1 MSQDFVRQLP
11 GTGLKIQRKAGL
23 GNALHLD
30 VPMLLLLLIISAY
43 GLVILYS
50 AVGQQIEPVISQGI
64 KVLVGLS
71 AMVVIAQIS
80 PVVYMRLAPW
90 IFLIGL
96 IALVLIYFFGVEV
109 KGSRRWLRIPGIVTF
124 QPSEIMKLMLP
135 LILAWYFHDRHLP
148 PRARHVFWSLMLIFV
163 PVMLIAFQPDL
174 GTSLIIA
181 ASGLFVLLLAGVSWR
196 LVLMAIGLGVSA
208 APALWFVLRD
218 YQKQRILT
226 LLDPE
231 RDPLGAGWNIIQ
243 SKTAIGSG
251 GLFGKGLFE
260 GTQSNLDFLPE
271 SQTDFIVA
279 VLAEELGLAG
289 VVVLLILYLLLIGR
303 GVILS
308 VQAQDTFGRLLSG
321 SITFTFFVY
330 VFVNMGMVSG
340 ILPVVG
346 VPLPFVSYGGTS
358 ILTLFLGFGILM
370 SVHVAKDIINGWKL
384 VVLSGKQR
392 NDMSTR
398 IRFFIGGT
406 SVHCC
411 TMCSW

>member
-11 GTGLKIQRKAGL
+11 RSGLLKQRKAGI
-23 GNALHLD
+23 GDAIHLD
-30 VPMLLLLLIISAY
+30 VPMLLLLLIISAF
-43 GLVILYS
+43 GLLILYS
-50 AVGQQIEPVISQGI
+50 AVGQQVEPVIAQGVKI
-64 KVLVGLS
+64 LVGLV
-71 AMVVIAQIS
+71 AMIGIAQIS
-80 PVVYMRLAPW
+80 PIVYMRLSPW

-96 IALVLIYFFGVEV
+96 IALVLVYFFGVEV

-135 LILAWYFHDRHLP
+135 LILAWYFQDRHLP
-148 PRARHVFWSLMLIFV
+148 PKAWHVFWSLVIIV
-163 PVMLIAFQPDL
+163 IPVMLIAFQPDL

-181 ASGLFVLLLAGVSWR
+181 ASGLFVLLLAGISWR
-196 LVLMAIGLGVSA
+196 LVFSAIGLGVLT

-218 YQKQRILT
+218 YQQQRILT
-226 LLDPE
+226 LLYPE

-279 VLAEELGLAG
+279 VLGEELGLVG
-289 VVVLLILYLLLIGR
+289 IVVLLILYLLLVGR

-330 VFVNMGMVSG
+330 VFVNIGMVSG

-370 SVHVAKDIINGWKL
+370 SVHTHRRRTL
-384 VVLSGKQR
+384 
-392 NDMSTR
+392 
-398 IRFFIGGT
+398 
-406 SVHCC
+406 
-411 TMCSW
+411 

>member
-1 MSQDFVRQLP
+1 MSHDFVRQLP
-11 GTGLKIQRKAGL
+11 GSGLLAQRKVGM
-23 GNALHLD
+23 GDVIHVD

-43 GLVILYS
+43 GLLILYS
-50 AVGQQIEPVISQGI
+50 AVGQQIEPVISQGTKI
-64 KVLVGLS
+64 LVGLS
-71 AMVVIAQIS
+71 AMLVIAQI
-80 PVVYMRLAPW
+80 PPIVYLRLAPW

-96 IALVLIYFFGVEV
+96 IALVLVYFFGVEV
-109 KGSRRWLRIPGIVTF
+109 KGARRWLKIPGITKF
-124 QPSEIMKLMLP
+124 QPSEIMKLILP
-135 LILAWYFHDRHLP
+135 LMLAWYFQHRHLP
-148 PRARHVFWSLMLIFV
+148 PKAKHVFWSLVITII
-163 PVMLIAFQPDL
+163 PVILIAFQPDL

-181 ASGLFVLLLAGVSWR
+181 ASGLFVLLLAGISWR
-196 LVLMAIGLGVSA
+196 LVLSTIGIGVLT

-218 YQKQRILT
+218 YQQQRILT

-279 VLAEELGLAG
+279 VLGEELGLAG
-289 VVVLLILYLLLIGR
+289 VVGLLILYLLLIGR
-303 GVILS
+303 GIILS

-358 ILTLFLGFGILM
+358 VITLFIGFGVLM
-370 SVHVAKDIINGWKL
+370 SVRTH
-384 VVLSGKQR
+384 R
-392 NDMSTR
+392 R
-398 IRFFIGGT
+398 IT
-406 SVHCC
+406 L
-411 TMCSW
+411 

>member
-1 MSQDFVRQLP
+1 MSHDFVRQLP
-11 GTGLKIQRKAGL
+11 GSGLLAQRKAGM
-23 GNALHLD
+23 GDVIHVD

-43 GLVILYS
+43 GLLILYS
-50 AVGQQIEPVISQGI
+50 AVGQQIEPVISQGTKI
-64 KVLVGLS
+64 LVGLS
-71 AMVVIAQIS
+71 AMLVIAQI
-80 PVVYMRLAPW
+80 PPIVYLRLAPW

-96 IALVLIYFFGVEV
+96 IALVLVYFFGVEV
-109 KGSRRWLRIPGIVTF
+109 KGARRWLKIPGITKF
-124 QPSEIMKLMLP
+124 QPSEIMKLILP
-135 LILAWYFHDRHLP
+135 LMLAWYFQHRHLP
-148 PRARHVFWSLMLIFV
+148 PKAKHVFWSLVITII
-163 PVMLIAFQPDL
+163 PVILIAFQPDL

-181 ASGLFVLLLAGVSWR
+181 ASGLFVLLLAGISWR
-196 LVLMAIGLGVSA
+196 LVLSTIGIGVLT

-218 YQKQRILT
+218 YQQQRILT

-279 VLAEELGLAG
+279 VLGEELGLAG
-289 VVVLLILYLLLIGR
+289 VVGLLILYLLLIGR
-303 GVILS
+303 GIILA

-358 ILTLFLGFGILM
+358 VITLFIGFGVLM
-370 SVHVAKDIINGWKL
+370 SVRTH
-384 VVLSGKQR
+384 R
-392 NDMSTR
+392 R
-398 IRFFIGGT
+398 IT
-406 SVHCC
+406 L
-411 TMCSW
+411 

>member
-1 MSQDFVRQLP
+1 MRQLP
-11 GTGLKIQRKAGL
+11 DSGLKIQRKEGV

-30 VPMLLLLLIISAY
+30 VPMLLLLLTISAY

-96 IALVLIYFFGVEV
+96 ISLGLIYFFGVEV
-109 KGSRRWLRIPGIVTF
+109 KGSRRWLRIPGLVTF
-124 QPSEIMKLMLP
+124 QPSEIMKLVLP
-135 LILAWYFHDRHLP
+135 LILAWYFQDRHLP
-148 PRARHVFWSLMLIFV
+148 PKARHVFWSLVLIFV

-196 LVLMAIGLGVSA
+196 LVLIAIGLGVSA

-279 VLAEELGLAG
+279 VLGEELGLAG

-303 GVILS
+303 GVILA
-308 VQAQDTFGRLLSG
+308 VHAQDTFGRLLSG

-340 ILPVVG
+340 LLPVVG
-346 VPLPFVSYGGTS
+346 VPLPFVSHGGTS
-358 ILTLFLGFGILM
+358 VLTLFLGFGILM
-370 SVHVAKDIINGWKL
+370 SVHTH
-384 VVLSGKQR
+384 R
-392 NDMSTR
+392 R
-398 IRFFIGGT
+398 IT
-406 SVHCC
+406 L
-411 TMCSW
+411 

>member
-1 MSQDFVRQLP
+1 MSHDFVRQLP
-11 GTGLKIQRKAGL
+11 GSGLLAQRKAGM
-23 GNALHLD
+23 GDVIHVD

-43 GLVILYS
+43 GLLILYS
-50 AVGQQIEPVISQGI
+50 AVGQQIEPVISQGTKI
-64 KVLVGLS
+64 LVGLS
-71 AMVVIAQIS
+71 AMLVIAQI
-80 PVVYMRLAPW
+80 PPIVYLRLAPW

-96 IALVLIYFFGVEV
+96 IALVLVYFFGVEV
-109 KGSRRWLRIPGIVTF
+109 KGARRWLRIPGITNF
-124 QPSEIMKLMLP
+124 QPSEIMKLILP
-135 LILAWYFHDRHLP
+135 LMLAWYFQHRHLP
-148 PRARHVFWSLMLIFV
+148 PKAKHVFWSLVITII
-163 PVMLIAFQPDL
+163 PVILIAFQPDL

-181 ASGLFVLLLAGVSWR
+181 ASGLFVLLLAGISWR
-196 LVLMAIGLGVSA
+196 LVLSTIGIGVLT

-218 YQKQRILT
+218 YQQQRILT

-279 VLAEELGLAG
+279 VLGEELGLAG
-289 VVVLLILYLLLIGR
+289 VVGLLILYLLLIGR
-303 GVILS
+303 GIILS

-358 ILTLFLGFGILM
+358 VITLFIGFGVLM
-370 SVHVAKDIINGWKL
+370 SVRTH
-384 VVLSGKQR
+384 R
-392 NDMSTR
+392 R
-398 IRFFIGGT
+398 IT
-406 SVHCC
+406 L
-411 TMCSW
+411 

>member
-1 MSQDFVRQLP
+1 VSQDFVRQLP
-11 GTGLKIQRKAGL
+11 GSGLVNQRKAGI
-23 GNALHLD
+23 GDSLHLD

-43 GLVILYS
+43 GLLILYS
-50 AVGQQIEPVISQGI
+50 AVGQQIEPVISQSI
-64 KVLVGLS
+64 KILMGLG
-71 AMVVIAQIS
+71 AMVVIAQIP

-90 IFLIGL
+90 IFLLGL
-96 IALVLIYFFGVEV
+96 LMLALIYFIGVEV
-109 KGSRRWLRIPGIVTF
+109 KGSYRWLRIPGVLTF
-124 QPSEIMKLMLP
+124 QPSEIMKLVLP
-135 LILAWYFHDRHLP
+135 LILAWYFQGRHLP
-148 PRARHVFWSLMLIFV
+148 PKTRHVFWSLVIIV
-163 PVMLIAFQPDL
+163 IPVMLIAFQPDL

-196 LVLMAIGLGVSA
+196 LVFSAIGLAVVS
-208 APALWFVLRD
+208 APALWFVMRD
-218 YQKQRILT
+218 YQRQRILT

-271 SQTDFIVA
+271 SQTDFIIA
-279 VLAEELGLAG
+279 VLAEELGLVG

-330 VFVNMGMVSG
+330 VFVNIGMVSG
-340 ILPVVG
+340 VIPVVG
-346 VPLPFVSYGGTS
+346 VPLPFVSFGGTS
-358 ILTLFLGFGILM
+358 ILTLFAGFGILM
-370 SVHVAKDIINGWKL
+370 SVHTH
-384 VVLSGKQR
+384 R
-392 NDMSTR
+392 R
-398 IRFFIGGT
+398 IT
-406 SVHCC
+406 L
-411 TMCSW
+411 

>member
-1 MSQDFVRQLP
+1 VSQDFVRQLP
-11 GTGLKIQRKAGL
+11 RSGLMKQRKAGL
-23 GNALHLD
+23 GHVIHLD
-30 VPMLLLLLIISAY
+30 IPMLLLLLIISAY
-43 GLVILYS
+43 GLLILYS
-50 AVGQQIEPVISQGI
+50 AVGQQVEPVISQGVKI
-64 KVLVGLS
+64 LVGLVS
-71 AMVVIAQIS
+71 MVVIAQIS
-80 PVVYMRLAPW
+80 PIVYMRLAPW

-96 IALVLIYFFGVEV
+96 IALVFVYFFGVEV

-135 LILAWYFHDRHLP
+135 LILAWYFQDRHLP
-148 PRARHVFWSLMLIFV
+148 PKARHVFWSLMLIV
-163 PVMLIAFQPDL
+163 IPVMLIAFQPDL

-181 ASGLFVLLLAGVSWR
+181 ASGLFVLFLAGVSWR
-196 LVLMAIGLGVSA
+196 LVFSAIGLGVLT

-218 YQKQRILT
+218 YQQQRILT

-279 VLAEELGLAG
+279 VLGEEFGFAG
-289 VVVLLILYLLLIGR
+289 IVTLLILYLLLIGR
-303 GVILS
+303 GVMLS

-370 SVHVAKDIINGWKL
+370 SVHTHRRR
-384 VVLSGKQR
+384 VL
-392 NDMSTR
+392 
-398 IRFFIGGT
+398 
-406 SVHCC
+406 
-411 TMCSW
+411 

>member
-11 GTGLKIQRKAGL
+11 GSGLVTRRKAVL
-23 GNALHLD
+23 GDAVHLD
-30 VPMLLLLLIISAY
+30 VPMVLLLLTISAY
-43 GLVILYS
+43 GLLILYS
-50 AVGQQIEPVISQGI
+50 AVGQQTAPVISQSI
-64 KVLVGLS
+64 KILVGLG

-80 PVVYMRLAPW
+80 PIFYMRLAPF
-90 IFLIGL
+90 IFLA
-96 IALVLIYFFGVEV
+96 ALVLLAMIYVFGVEV
-109 KGSRRWLRIPGIVTF
+109 KGSRRWLRIPGVINF
-124 QPSEIMKLMLP
+124 QPSEIMKLVLP

-148 PRARHVFWSLMLIFV
+148 PKARHVFWSLVIIAI
-163 PVMLIAFQPDL
+163 PVMLIAMQPDL

-196 LVLMAIGLGVSA
+196 LVFSAIGLALVS

-218 YQKQRILT
+218 YQRQRILT

-260 GTQSNLDFLPE
+260 GTQSHLDFLPE
-271 SQTDFIVA
+271 SQTDFIIA
-279 VLAEELGLAG
+279 VLGEELGLVG
-289 VVVLLILYLLLIGR
+289 VVALLILYVLLIGR

-308 VQAQDTFGRLLSG
+308 LQAQDTFGRLLSG

-330 VFVNMGMVSG
+330 VFVNIGMVSG

-346 VPLPFVSYGGTS
+346 VPLPLVSYGGTS
-358 ILTLFLGFGILM
+358 ILTLFAGFGILM
-370 SVHVAKDIINGWKL
+370 SIHTH
-384 VVLSGKQR
+384 R
-392 NDMSTR
+392 R
-398 IRFFIGGT
+398 IT
-406 SVHCC
+406 L
-411 TMCSW
+411 

>member
-11 GTGLKIQRKAGL
+11 RSGLMKQRKEGL
-23 GNALHLD
+23 GDVIHLD
-30 VPMLLLLLIISAY
+30 IPMLLLLLIISAY
-43 GLVILYS
+43 GLLILYS
-50 AVGQQIEPVISQGI
+50 AVGQQVEPVISQGVKI
-64 KVLVGLS
+64 LVGLVS
-71 AMVVIAQIS
+71 MVVIAQIS
-80 PVVYMRLAPW
+80 PIVYMRLAPW

-96 IALVLIYFFGVEV
+96 IALVFVYFFGVEV

-135 LILAWYFHDRHLP
+135 LILAWYFQDRHLP
-148 PRARHVFWSLMLIFV
+148 PKARHVSWSLMFIV
-163 PVMLIAFQPDL
+163 IPVMLIAFQPDL
-174 GTSLIIA
+174 GTSLIFA
-181 ASGLFVLLLAGVSWR
+181 ASGLFVLFLAGVSWR
-196 LVLMAIGLGVSA
+196 LVFSAIGLGVLT

-218 YQKQRILT
+218 YQQQRILT

-279 VLAEELGLAG
+279 VLGEEFGFAG
-289 VVVLLILYLLLIGR
+289 IVTLLILYLLLIGR
-303 GVILS
+303 GVMLS

-370 SVHVAKDIINGWKL
+370 SVHTHRRRAL
-384 VVLSGKQR
+384 
-392 NDMSTR
+392 
-398 IRFFIGGT
+398 
-406 SVHCC
+406 
-411 TMCSW
+411 